1 MRKRFLVTD
10 GKETFIS
17 TQVAATAAQVGKHL
31 PSVSGAAL
39 QSKASK
45 GTSLLKRKAR
55 KYSYGAVIS
64 HIVIASLIIGMVV
77 LGYQP
82 PVNGAN
88 ATVNSV
94 SDLSTYPDQAPSL
107 DQVTSANMAAVAA
120 QTANVIVKEDVQSY
134 ATSVNILSQTAQ
146 TDTSVVNKPQILTA
160 SSGAHGVHT
169 YTTVAGDT
177 VPSVAAANGLNANTL
192 RWANNLTSDA
202 LTPGTT
208 LKIPSI
214 NGVVH
219 TVQSGETPQSLATK
233 YQSDASRITTYN
245 DAELSG
251 LQVGQQIIIPDG
263 TPPANEL
270 PGYHAYT
277 RSNTYVRSFVS
288 YGYGGGYPYG
298 QCTWWAYTRRA
309 QLGRPVGSNWGN
321 AYTWAIA
328 AARDGYRVDRTP
340 EVGAVMQT
348 TAGYFGHVAV
358 VERINPDGSVFIS
371 EYNYLGSGYHTRT
384 LSAGEASGY
393 NYIH

>member
-1 MRKRFLVTD
+1 M
-10 GKETFIS
+10 
-17 TQVAATAAQVGKHL
+17 
-31 PSVSGAAL
+31 SGAGL
-39 QSKASK
+39 HSKASQ

-64 HIVIASLIIGMVV
+64 HIVIGSLIIGMVV

-88 ATVNSV
+88 ANVNSV
-94 SDLSTYPDQAPSL
+94 TDLSTYPNQAPSL

-160 SSGAHGVHT
+160 SSGQHGVHV
-169 YTTVAGDT
+169 YTSVAGDT
-177 VPSVAAANGLNANTL
+177 VPSIAATNGVTAATI

-202 LTPGTT
+202 LTPGTA

-214 NGVVH
+214 NGVVY
-219 TVQSGETPQSLATK
+219 TVKAGDTADALAAK
-233 YQSDASRITTYN
+233 YKSDANRITTYN
-245 DAELSG
+245 DAELTG
-251 LQVGQQIIIPDG
+251 LQTGQQIIIPDG

-270 PGYHAYT
+270 PGYRAPVYNT
-277 RSNTYVRSFVS
+277 GTTYSRSYIS

-309 QLGRPVGSNWGN
+309 QLGRPVSSSWGN
-321 AYTWAIA
+321 AYTWGIA

-358 VERINPDGSVFIS
+358 VERIDPDGSVFIS
-371 EYNYLGSGYHTRT
+371 EYNYLGSGYHTRL
-384 LSAGEASGY
+384 LSAGEAAGY